1 MIKKSESIIIEKV
14 GNGFIIRPEVYQ
26 RGEMMPL
33 ENITVFNT
41 IPQLTDFIKAHFAKK
56 TETPGHA
63 E

>member
-1 MIKKSESIIIEKV
+1 MAKKNESIIIEKV

-41 IPQLTDFIKAHFAKK
+41 IPQLTEFVKAHFADK
-56 TETPGHA
+56 EEGS
-63 E
+63 